1 MELIILLIVIVAVLV
16 LPLKMAAALLGAR
29 NTGVFHCLFALLL
42 AVVIQRFVGGM
53 IPGVTAEYGM
63 LITIPLAAIAYMM
76 VLDTGFLTAILIAI
90 VQGLILIGATLLL
103 GGFLA
108 AAGS

>member
-1 MELIILLIVIVAVLV
+1 MEFIILLIVVVAVLV

-29 NTGVFHCLFALLL
+29 NTGAFYCLFALLL
-42 AVVIQRFVGGM
+42 AVTIQRFVGGL
-53 IPGVTAEYGM
+53 IPGVTEEWG
-63 LITIPLAAIAYMM
+63 LLLTIPLAAIAYTL
-76 VLDTGFLTAILIAI
+76 VLGTGFLKAILIAI

-108 AAGS
+108 TI